1 MRFLAPD
8 EAFWVGHLRLV
19 LYVPE
24 SRSLKDKRRVVNQ
37 VRDRLRAGRNL
48 SVAEVG
54 HLEHH
59 SRTVLAVAMVANDPR
74 FLRSALDGV
83 LSQIQAWHGFLIE
96 EAGIEVSPAMRDEE
110 PDDGPDRGPQD
121 YDGRDG

>member
-1 MRFLAPD
+1 MRFRAPD
-8 EAFWVGHLRLV
+8 ESIWVARLRLV
-19 LYVPE
+19 LHVPE

-59 SRTVLAVAMVANDPR
+59 SRAVMAVAMVGNEPR

-83 LSQIQAWHGFLIE
+83 LGQIQGWHGFLVE
-96 EAGIEVSPAMRDEE
+96 EAEVEVSPVMS
-110 PDDGPDRGPQD
+110 DDGLQD
-121 YDGRDG
+121 YDDLDG

>member
-48 SVAEVG
+48 SVAEIG

-59 SRTVLAVAMVANDPR
+59 SRAVLAVAMVGNDPR

-83 LSQIQAWHGFLIE
+83 LSQIHSWQGFLVE
-96 EAGIEVSPAMRDEE
+96 EAEIDLSPAMSDE
-110 PDDGPDRGPQD
+110 GPRA